1 MRFAM
6 SSDGQGLNAIRAID
20 VVKSF
25 DGGIVRALDGVSMD
39 VRRGEFVAVT
49 GPSGCGKSTLLHLIA
64 ALDSPTSGSIIVND
78 RDLSTSGSLDHY
90 RRRDIGLVFQL
101 HHLLPHLTALQNVEI
116 AMFSNG
122 RGHREQ
128 RVRAA
133 ELLAA
138 VGLSTKERAVPPK
151 LSGGER
157 QRLAIARALANSPPI
172 LLADEPT
179 GSLDTVAVENLLAL
193 LQRIR
198 EDRGLT
204 LLLVTHD
211 THVAEAAD
219 RIVHMRDGRIV
230 DDAAN
235 ATRGRMET

>member
-1 MRFAM
+1 M
-6 SSDGQGLNAIRAID
+6 SNDERAPNTIRVID

-25 DGGIVRALDGVSMD
+25 DGGIVRALDGASME
-39 VRRGEFVAVT
+39 VRQGEFVAVT

-64 ALDSPTSGSIIVND
+64 ALDSPTSGSIIVNG
-78 RDLSTSGSLDHY
+78 RDLNSSGNLDRY
-90 RRRDIGLVFQL
+90 RRNEIGLVFQL

-122 RGHREQ
+122 KRHREQ
-128 RVRAA
+128 RARAM

-138 VGLSTKERAVPPK
+138 VGLSTKERTVPPK

-157 QRLAIARALANSPPI
+157 QRLAIARALANNPPI

-179 GSLDTVAVENLLAL
+179 GSLDTAAVENLLAL

-198 EDRGLT
+198 QDQGLT

-211 THVAEAAD
+211 AHAAEAAN
-219 RIVHMRDGRIV
+219 RIVHMRDGKIV
-230 DDAAN
+230 DQPADVTRSRVDA
-235 ATRGRMET
+235 